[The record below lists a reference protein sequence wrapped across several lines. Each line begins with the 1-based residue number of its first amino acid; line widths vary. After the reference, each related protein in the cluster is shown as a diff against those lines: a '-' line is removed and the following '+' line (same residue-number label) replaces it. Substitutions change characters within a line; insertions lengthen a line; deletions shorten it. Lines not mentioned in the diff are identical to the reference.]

1 MADVAMGETP
11 THGKI
16 RVNVSPTRSPVLD
29 KFAGAGLG
37 SGAFDDGGLDGSGGS
52 GCSTSEGKSTDEKDY
67 KAVEWY
73 GTIRLLVYVKKG
85 DLKQA

>member
-16 RVNVSPTRSPVLD
+16 RVNVSPTRSPMG
-29 KFAGAGLG
+29 KTGHAGLG
-37 SGAFDDGGLDGSGGS
+37 SGTFDDGGLDASGRS
-52 GCSTSEGKSTDEKDY
+52 AYSHSEGKTTDEKDF

-73 GTIRLLVYVKKG
+73 GTIRLLVYVRKG
-85 DLKQA
+85 D